1 MNKEYMASFMPRS
14 QEEYGSW
21 LKHQSI
27 SVQKKATRFAELF
40 GTRTLPLIVT
50 VEADTY
56 QGEGGEA
63 HIFLHPSSD
72 LQEIMGDIVW

>member
-1 MNKEYMASFMPRS
+1 METKTFMPS
-14 QEEYGSW
+14 NQEEYGSW

-27 SVQKKATRFAELF
+27 SVQKKAKRFAELF

-63 HIFLHPSSD
+63 HIFIYLSSD